1 MTTEK
6 RSSKGGFLHLFDW
19 NAKSRKKLFNNGSNQ
34 GRELAYDSETSQK
47 EIYANGDG
55 LITKG
60 NGTCSSVSSISGD
73 DTYGSRAPGV
83 VAKLM
88 GLESLPMSNDCEQ
101 SSVSFIETQN
111 PRGDSDYARNGTCIP
126 SRHYLV
132 DYSGMSRGVDGFSWN
147 SRDSRQN
154 KGNCRPI
161 ERFQAEVLPPKTAKP
176 ISITHHKLLSP
187 IKSPGF
193 VPTNDATYIMEAA
206 VRIIDSN
213 EPPTSIIRNSSFQSS
228 SAPMRIRDLK
238 HKSEALHT
246 SSWTH
251 DLSNRSQ
258 QPSSRKQMRVNMQE
272 RSKKATVFEP
282 SLGLEMRNVGN
293 STNKEK
299 FISPGVH
306 DTRNL
311 QNLPGIEGSALYST
325 RSFAEKKYKQAKLKQ
340 YASDRT
346 SQKRSGPMRSDANRS
361 SGVLLQN
368 NVKQNSITHRDR
380 SSSKASNSSQVCRK
394 AASSSSAGPSKLIN
408 KDVVNFENGSRKN
421 LSATSVNGIRKAQ
434 QKPTLVKLKNISRNV
449 DFVSKSILSDE
460 TAFDQVFSCRSERD
474 GEHSRSL
481 QNSAEVRSNM
491 DVISFTFTSPI
502 KRSGSASQSYLEYAE
517 NSGDFGIGSLN
528 LINQHESK
536 GLSSR
541 LKLNFV
547 SGDSL
552 SLLLEQKLKELTDR
566 VELVQSDTI
575 TEETDIDSSSCLLN
589 STSEV
594 NSPEE
599 TSAEKNSQS
608 LNEDL
613 IRKDSEAIIEA
624 DCGCSDKDEE
634 SGHLNET
641 YDLAFITDYS
651 NSRESCF
658 SSNSI
663 AYRNYGNDHASSL
676 GSHQVSGSQ
685 SVENLH
691 QVVQELNFSDTAVSS
706 CIKGCG
712 GQNTTAEIISNDFAK
727 SSRWE
732 FDYVQQ
738 IIRLVPLEEFR
749 LDENIEIIA
758 ADVFVQLEHL
768 ILLTER
774 DSEWNSKLVR
784 KLLFDCVNESI
795 SLRCSGSCF
804 GRYSVWANWDTCI
817 QKGDVLATEL
827 CKEFARLKSMGSLV
841 LDELVDKDMSTR
853 NGRWLDFELEMLEE
867 GVEIVSGIEISL
879 IEELI
884 IDISFS

>member
-19 NAKSRKKLFNNGSNQ
+19 NAKSRKNLFIIGSNQ
-34 GRELAYDSETSQK
+34 GKELAYDSETSQR

-55 LITKG
+55 LIAKG
-60 NGTCSSVSSISGD
+60 NGTCSSASSVSGD
-73 DTYGSRAPGV
+73 ETHGSRAPGV

-88 GLESLPMSNDCEQ
+88 GLESLPTSNGCEQ
-101 SSVSFIETQN
+101 SSVSFIETRN
-111 PRGDSDYARNGTCIP
+111 PGGGSDYARNGTCIP
-126 SRHYLV
+126 FRHYLV
-132 DYSGMSRGVDGFSWN
+132 DYSAMSRGVDGFSWN

-161 ERFQAEVLPPKTAKP
+161 ERFQAEILPPKTAKP

-193 VPTNDATYIMEAA
+193 VPTNDATYIVEAA
-206 VRIIDSN
+206 ARIIDSN
-213 EPPTSIIRNSSFQSS
+213 ERATSIIRNSSFQPS

-238 HKSEALHT
+238 QKSKALHA

-258 QPSSRKQMRVNMQE
+258 QPSSRKQIRENMQE
-272 RSKKATVFEP
+272 RSKEATLFQP
-282 SLGLEMRNVGN
+282 SLSLEMRNVGD
-293 STNKEK
+293 STNKGK
-299 FISPGVH
+299 FISPAVH

-311 QNLPGIEGSALYST
+311 QNFPGIEGSVLRCT
-325 RSFAEKKYKQAKLKQ
+325 RSFAEKEYKQAKLKQ
-340 YASDRT
+340 YAGERT
-346 SQKRSGPMRSDANRS
+346 SQKRSRPMRSDANRS
-361 SGVLLQN
+361 SSVLQQN
-368 NVKQNSITHRDR
+368 NVKQNSITHRDT
-380 SSSKASNSSQVCRK
+380 SSSKASNPSQLCRK
-394 AASSSSAGPSKLIN
+394 AASSSSAGSSKLIN

-460 TAFDQVFSCRSERD
+460 TAFDQVFSSRSERD

-502 KRSGSASQSYLEYAE
+502 KRSGPASQSYLEYAE
-517 NSGDFGIGSLN
+517 NSGDLGIGSFNLN
-528 LINQHESK
+528 NQHESK

-552 SLLLEQKLKELTDR
+552 SLLLEQKLKELTDS
-566 VELVQSDTI
+566 VESVQSDTI
-575 TEETDIDSSSCLLN
+575 TEETDVDSSSCLLN

-613 IRKDSEAIIEA
+613 IRKDSEATIEA
-624 DCGCSDKDEE
+624 NCSCSDKDEE
-634 SGHLNET
+634 SGLFSEA
-641 YDLAFITDYS
+641 YDLAFITDCS
-651 NSRESCF
+651 NLRESYF
-658 SSNSI
+658 LSNSI
-663 AYRNYGNDHASSL
+663 AYRNDHASSL

-691 QVVQELNFSDTAVSS
+691 QVEQERNFPDTAVSS
-706 CIKGCG
+706 CIKGGG
-712 GQNTTAEIISNDFAK
+712 GQNTTTEISSNDCGK
-727 SSRWE
+727 LSRWE

-738 IIRLVPLEEFR
+738 IIRLAPLEEFR

-758 ADVFVQLEHL
+758 ADVFDQMEHL
-768 ILLTER
+768 IFLTEQ

-827 CKEFARLKSMGSLV
+827 CKEFARLKSMGSLI

-853 NGRWLDFELEMLEE
+853 NGRWLDFELETLEE
-867 GVEIVSGIEISL
+867 GVEIVNGIEISL
-879 IEELI
+879 IEELV
-884 IDISFS
+884 IDISMS